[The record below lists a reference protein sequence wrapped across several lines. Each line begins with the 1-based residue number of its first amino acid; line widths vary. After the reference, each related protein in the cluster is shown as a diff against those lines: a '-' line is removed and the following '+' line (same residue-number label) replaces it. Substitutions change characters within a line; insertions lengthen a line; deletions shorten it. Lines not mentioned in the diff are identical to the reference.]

1 MFDYLIREINFIR
14 MYIVFW
20 ILKLK
25 LILFNNDNQYLG
37 YFNVEFLQIIYNHIL
52 INEIYKI
59 TSNKD
64 RAWPYK
70 IFKIIINTNY
80 KFEISI

>member
-25 LILFNNDNQYLG
+25 LILFNNGNQYLG
-37 YFNVEFLQIIYNHIL
+37 YFNIEFLQIIYNHIL

-59 TSNKD
+59 TLNKN

-70 IFKIIINTNY
+70 ILEIIRNSNY

>member
-1 MFDYLIREINFIR
+1 MFDYLIRKINFIR
-14 MYIVFW
+14 IYIVFW

-25 LILFNNDNQYLG
+25 LILFNNGNQYLG
-37 YFNVEFLQIIYNHIL
+37 YFNIEFLQIIYNHIL

-59 TSNKD
+59 TLNKN

-70 IFKIIINTNY
+70 ILEIIRNSNY